1 MQRLLILVLASVL
14 AFVLACLR
22 APAAQAGAWPREKG
36 KVFLSASTR
45 VAGTS
50 LAGPYSIYSTTYLEY
65 GLTDRLTV
73 GLDVGHAISGQ
84 GKAVVFL
91 RYPLALGKDPN
102 RFAVELGLGTIAGEP
117 AIRPGFSY
125 GRGVSLGQSSGWF
138 NVDTFAEYRGTNR
151 RIDLKSDITFGLD
164 PPGPL
169 KALVQLQTGISQGD
183 PSFARLAPSLL
194 YEFGSRSHIELGLT
208 AGLIGD
214 TQMGVKLGFWR
225 EF

>member
-14 AFVLACLR
+14 ACLG
-22 APAAQAGAWPREKG
+22 APATQAGAWPREKG

-45 VAGTS
+45 VAGAS

-65 GLTDRLTV
+65 GLTV

-91 RYPLALGKDPN
+91 RYPLALGKGPN

-138 NVDTFAEYRGTNR
+138 NVDTFAEYRGTSR
-151 RIDLKSDITFGLD
+151 RIDLKSDVTFGLD

-169 KALVQLQTGISQGD
+169 KTLVQLQTGISQGD

-194 YEFGSRSHIELGLT
+194 YELGSRSHIELGLT

-214 TQMGVKLGFWR
+214 T
-225 EF
+225 